1 MLDKNEMML
10 EVFDDKIEAELLEG
24 LLKSSGIECY
34 IASDDC
40 DGMMPQLQLTE
51 GVGVVINK
59 ADKEEAMKIL
69 EDVKKRNKQSE

>member
-1 MLDKNEMML
+1 MINEGEMVL
-10 EVFDDKIEAELLEG
+10 EVFDDMIEAELLEG

-34 IASDDC
+34 IISDDC

-59 ADKEEAMKIL
+59 ADKDEAMKIL
-69 EDVKKRNKQSE
+69 ESVKGNEE

>member
-1 MLDKNEMML
+1 MLGENEIIL
-10 EVFDDKIEAELLEG
+10 EVFDEKIEAELLEG

-34 IASDDC
+34 IVSDDC

-59 ADKEEAMKIL
+59 EDKKIAMKIL
-69 EDVKKRNKQSE
+69 DDVKKRNKG

>member
-1 MLDKNEMML
+1 MLTENEMLL
-10 EVFDDKIEAELLEG
+10 EVFDDRIEAELLEG
-24 LLKSSGIECY
+24 LLKSSGIECF
-34 IASDDC
+34 IVSDDC

-69 EDVKKRNKQSE
+69 EDVKKRSARE

>member
-1 MLDKNEMML
+1 MLGENEIIL
-10 EVFDDKIEAELLEG
+10 EVFDEKIEAELLEG

-34 IASDDC
+34 IVSDDC

-59 ADKEEAMKIL
+59 EDKGEAMKIL
-69 EDVKKRNKQSE
+69 EDVKKGDK

>member
-1 MLDKNEMML
+1 MLGENEIIL
-10 EVFDDKIEAELLEG
+10 EVFDEKIEAELLEG

-34 IASDDC
+34 IVSDDC

-59 ADKEEAMKIL
+59 EDKEIAMKIL
-69 EDVKKRNKQSE
+69 EDVKKGNKG

>member
-1 MLDKNEMML
+1 MLGENEIIL
-10 EVFDDKIEAELLEG
+10 EVFDEKIEAELLEG

-34 IASDDC
+34 IVSDDC

-59 ADKEEAMKIL
+59 EDKEIAMKIL
-69 EDVKKRNKQSE
+69 DDVKKRNKG

>member
-1 MLDKNEMML
+1 MINEDDIIL

-24 LLKSSGIECY
+24 LLKQAGIECY
-34 IASDDC
+34 IISDDC

-59 ADKEEAMKIL
+59 ADEDEARKIV
-69 EDVKKRNKQSE
+69 ESVNTNEK

>member
-1 MLDKNEMML
+1 MLGENEILL

-24 LLKSSGIECY
+24 LLKTSGIECY
-34 IASDDC
+34 IVSDDC

-69 EDVKKRNKQSE
+69 EDVKKREEKEE

>member
-1 MLDKNEMML
+1 MINEDDIIL

-24 LLKSSGIECY
+24 LLKQAGIECY
-34 IASDDC
+34 IISDDC

-59 ADKEEAMKIL
+59 ADEDEARKIV
-69 EDVKKRNKQSE
+69 ESVNTGEK

>member
-1 MLDKNEMML
+1 MLGENEIML

-24 LLKSSGIECY
+24 LLKTSGIECY
-34 IASDDC
+34 IVSDDC

-59 ADKEEAMKIL
+59 EDKEEAMAIL
-69 EDVKKRNKQSE
+69 EDVKKRGEKEE

>member
-1 MLDKNEMML
+1 MINEGEMVL
-10 EVFDDKIEAELLEG
+10 EVFDDMIEAELLEG

-34 IASDDC
+34 IISDDC

-59 ADKEEAMKIL
+59 ADKDEAMKIL
-69 EDVKKRNKQSE
+69 ESVNKGEEE

>member
-1 MLDKNEMML
+1 MINEGEMVL
-10 EVFDDKIEAELLEG
+10 EVFDDMIEAELLEG

-34 IASDDC
+34 IISDDC

-59 ADKEEAMKIL
+59 ADKDEAMKIL
-69 EDVKKRNKQSE
+69 ESVKENKE